1 VSGFGAAWE
10 SGGLKGGGLTT
21 AVDAASVGGDGR
33 DEDYA
38 APFLGFHALDD
49 AFDEDEGGA
58 EVYG

>member
-1 VSGFGAAWE
+1 LGKRGIE
-10 SGGLKGGGLTT
+10 TGEGGLTT

>member
-1 VSGFGAAWE
+1 LERHGKAGEVQK
-10 SGGLKGGGLTT
+10 KGRLTT
-21 AVDAASVGGDGR
+21 AVDAAPVGGDGR

-38 APFLGFHALDD
+38 APFLGFHVFDD